1 VPQPGID
8 VVGFVTLALRPD
20 MMDLMAEDP
29 SIDIERRNRFDD
41 LFDQHYAAV
50 RAYVARRS
58 GTAGVL
64 DDVLSETFLVAWR
77 RIDSVPTDGV
87 PWLLG
92 VARRVLANHR
102 RGEARRGALLQA
114 LAGMLPREL
123 IAEPPGEV
131 FGELSDAIAGLTA
144 RDREAL
150 LLVAWEGL
158 DPQRAARVVGCAPGA
173 FRARLY
179 RARRQLAAQLAPA
192 TDEARLTEEA
202 R

>member
-1 VPQPGID
+1 MFG
-8 VVGFVTLALRPD
+8 ARPD
-20 MMDLMAEDP
+20 MMGQMAEDP
-29 SIDIERRNRFDD
+29 PVDIERRTRFAD
-41 LFDQHYAAV
+41 LFDQHYTAV

-58 GTAGVL
+58 GTTGVV

-77 RIDSVPTDGV
+77 RIDSVPTDGL

-92 VARRVLANHR
+92 VARRVLANQR
-102 RGEARRGALLQA
+102 RGEARRGALVRL
-114 LAGMLPREL
+114 LADMLAREP
-123 IAEPPGEV
+123 IAEPSAEV
-131 FGELSDAIAGLTA
+131 FGELSDAVAALTP

-192 TDEARLTEEA
+192 MDDARATEEA